1 MPVSPVVNYQFHGE
15 ATPVSKGTRRG
26 VLSKAKEDFLQ
37 DIKTYFKDI
46 SLIDVLSEYRH
57 RWPDDK
63 KLLRSFKVRKAIK
76 LKEIIPMEQV
86 NMDELKKLKI
96 ATASVKLKDL
106 GVVKKSTDPES
117 TYYGLYYFS
126 PSHGKTMKLEWV
138 DYETMKNDIEIIQK
152 QSP

>member
-57 RWPDDK
+57 RWPNDK
-63 KLLRSFKVRKAIK
+63 KLPRSFKVRNATK
-76 LKEIIPMEQV
+76 LEEIIPIEQV
-86 NMDELKKLKI
+86 NMDELEKLKI

-106 GVVKKSTDPES
+106 GVVKTSTDPES
-117 TYYGLYYFS
+117 PYCGLYYFS
-126 PSHGKTMKLEWV
+126 RRHGKTMKLEWV